1 MVSWWRPVVVV
12 AVLGCINSDVRAD
25 DLDQQEAPNQV
36 STDEEPFQQQYPVFD
51 WGTVIDV
58 RFAAT
63 DDSLSVLEGGLGKT
77 RYGAGPGSD
86 QAAPSG
92 AELFRLSQLSLW
104 MEAHGSDTLGVFAH
118 VNVDAEPDQRQHRGR
133 ADLIEGFVFF
143 RPQLTELFHLDVRG
157 GALIPPLSLEHPGA
171 AWTTIYTITP
181 SAVNSWIGEE
191 VRGELSLLWTGLSH
205 ELAVTGASFG
215 GNDPTGSL
223 LAFRGWSLHDRVS
236 RLSDRLPLPPLPAIG
251 PGGPFAGAQPAWV
264 SPFREIDGRLGY
276 YGAAKWETFDRL
288 IVSAMHFDN
297 RSDQVQFDGDQYA
310 WNTVFDDVGL
320 WLSIPGGLEIATQ
333 LLAGT
338 SRMGRTA
345 DGEDSV
351 NIDFAAA
358 YGLVSYLQGRHR
370 LSVRYDTFDIKDRDV
385 ALGAIDDNNEDGE
398 AWTLSYWLST
408 GEWHR
413 LAVEW
418 MRVDSERAG
427 RATLGLPTRA
437 VEDLFQV
444 SFRLSLGSSL

>member
-1 MVSWWRPVVVV
+1 M
-12 AVLGCINSDVRAD
+12 
-25 DLDQQEAPNQV
+25 
-36 STDEEPFQQQYPVFD
+36 
-51 WGTVIDV
+51 DV
-58 RFAAT
+58 RFVAT
-63 DDSLSVLEGGLGKT
+63 DDSISVLGGGLGKT

-86 QAAPSG
+86 PASANG
-92 AELFRLSQLSLW
+92 AELFRLSQLSFW
-104 MEAHGSDTLGVFAH
+104 TEAHASDALGFFVHA
-118 VNVDAEPDQRQHRGR
+118 NVDAEPDKKQHRGR
-133 ADLIEGFVFF
+133 VDLIEGFVFF
-143 RPQLTELFHLDVRG
+143 RRQLTGLLHLEVRG
-157 GALIPPLSLEHPGA
+157 GAIIPPLSLEHPGA

-191 VRGELSLLWTGLSH
+191 VRVTGGELNLLWTGASH
-205 ELAVTGASFG
+205 ELAVTGAGFG

-236 RLSDRLPLPPLPAIG
+236 GLSDRLPLPPIPAIG
-251 PGGPFAGAQPAWV
+251 PGGPFAGPQPAWV

-297 RSDQVQFDGDQYA
+297 RSDQIQFDGDQYA
-310 WNTVFDDVGL
+310 WNTVFDNVGL
-320 WLSIPGGLEIATQ
+320 WLSIPRGFELAAQ

-338 SRMGRTA
+338 SRMGRTVA
-345 DGEDSV
+345 GEDAV

-370 LSVRYDTFDIKDRDV
+370 LSLRYDNFDIKDRDV
-385 ALGAIDDNNEDGE
+385 ALGAIDDSTEDGE

-418 MRVDSERAG
+418 TRVDSERAA

-437 VEDLFQV
+437 IEDLFQV
-444 SFRLSLGSSL
+444 SFRLGLGSSP